1 MARAGIY
8 LLCPTS
14 ELYQLSSHHLV
25 CRNHDHHLFLS
36 QEITLVYYIDDI
48 MQTGSSEQAAAT
60 ILDTLARD
68 FHVSWWE
75 IDFTKSWGLGVF
87 TSGV

>member
-1 MARAGIY
+1 
-8 LLCPTS
+8 
-14 ELYQLSSHHLV
+14 
-25 CRNHDHHLFLS
+25 
-36 QEITLVYYIDDI
+36 